1 VKSASGNRVPWQDIL
16 TAGFPK
22 FELRGT
28 PQETQTFGKGDG
40 RTVWWRLFEG
50 CRYPNWLVS
59 SNEFEMH
66 VSIYRFTMCY
76 IVVHPWTPNQETFAT
91 CIHGVQ
97 SDQCG
102 CAIGNW
108 STKMERLQPAKTW
121 GRLVA
126 KKLTIILLELTMSIP
141 SIYMY
146 LRQTWSIVLL
156 MNSFGSLTCT
166 TSPISWFFLEQADGF

>member
-1 VKSASGNRVPWQDIL
+1 MKSASGNRVPWQDIL

-40 RTVWWRLFEG
+40 WTVWWRLFEG

-59 SNEFEMH
+59 FNEFEMH
-66 VSIYRFTMCY
+66 VSISFYNVLHCCPALDSKSGNIRHLYTWGAIRSMWVCY
-76 IVVHPWTPNQETFAT
+76 QKL
-91 CIHGVQ
+91 
-97 SDQCG
+97 
-102 CAIGNW
+102 
-108 STKMERLQPAKTW
+108 STKMERLQPTKIW

-126 KKLTIILLELTMSIP
+126 KNLTIILLELTMSIP

-146 LRQTWSIVLL
+146 LRQTWSPIVLL
-156 MNSFGSLTCT
+156 MNSFPDMYDLSNFV
-166 TSPISWFFLEQADGF
+166 FF